1 MLPEQVINPEIHL
14 WLTLLKLENII
25 TGEIITFQVNDRVQ

>member
-1 MLPEQVINPEIHL
+1 MLPEQVINPKTHL
-14 WLTLLKLENII
+14 WLMLPELENII

>member
-14 WLTLLKLENII
+14 WLTI
-25 TGEIITFQVNDRVQ
+25 TEIGKYNNGQNNYISSQ